1 MSMSGESLADQG
13 HPDRWRTL
21 TVSCLGVFLLVVALT
36 ALNVALPDIAG
47 DFDAEIGDLQW
58 IVDSYAIVFAGLL
71 LAGGALGDRI
81 GRRTALLVGFAI
93 FGAGNAFGATADSV
107 EVMIA
112 ARVVAGLGAAVMMPA
127 TLSSISE
134 VFSNHDRG
142 RAIAAWSGLAGAGG
156 AFGPAI
162 GGWLLAVSG
171 WQAVFL
177 LNAAFAVLGLVGARL
192 WVPVLPGQRTG
203 HFDLVGTVLSVAAV
217 GCLVYVAIEGPS
229 EPFAPTTIAALIGAV
244 VSIKVFFVHEG
255 RTTDPLLPLS
265 LFDDRDRIAGAG
277 TLVIAAIG
285 FNGVLFVA
293 ALLLQISWQETALA
307 TGLLLVPIGM
317 IEVVAANSCVPL
329 RERFGLENVITAG
342 LLLMA
347 IGYCGYGARPAG
359 KPPAVHRRWADRGHG
374 QWFCHPTIG

>member
-1 MSMSGESLADQG
+1 MSMSGESLANQG

-142 RAIAAWSGLAGAGG
+142 RA
-156 AFGPAI
+156 
-162 GGWLLAVSG
+162 
-171 WQAVFL
+171 
-177 LNAAFAVLGLVGARL
+177 
-192 WVPVLPGQRTG
+192 
-203 HFDLVGTVLSVAAV
+203 
-217 GCLVYVAIEGPS
+217 
-229 EPFAPTTIAALIGAV
+229 
-244 VSIKVFFVHEG
+244 K
-255 RTTDPLLPLS
+255 
-265 LFDDRDRIAGAG
+265 
-277 TLVIAAIG
+277 
-285 FNGVLFVA
+285 
-293 ALLLQISWQETALA
+293 
-307 TGLLLVPIGM
+307 
-317 IEVVAANSCVPL
+317 SCV
-329 RERFGLENVITAG
+329 R
-342 LLLMA
+342 
-347 IGYCGYGARPAG
+347 
-359 KPPAVHRRWADRGHG
+359 D
-374 QWFCHPTIG
+374 